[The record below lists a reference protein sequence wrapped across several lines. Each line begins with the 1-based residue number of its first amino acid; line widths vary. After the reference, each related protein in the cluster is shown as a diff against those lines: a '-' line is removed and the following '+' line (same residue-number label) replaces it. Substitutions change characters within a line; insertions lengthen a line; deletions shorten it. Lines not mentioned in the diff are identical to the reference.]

1 MEIIV
6 HHPEDQHC
14 LNILCEQITA
24 RHGEFV
30 YSYLNKLDLSTEQK
44 VAIIE
49 GIESIVTV

>member
-6 HHPEDQHC
+6 HYPEDKHG
-14 LNILCEQITA
+14 LDTLCAQTA
-24 RHGEFV
+24 IQHGEFV

-49 GIESIVTV
+49 GIEGMLK